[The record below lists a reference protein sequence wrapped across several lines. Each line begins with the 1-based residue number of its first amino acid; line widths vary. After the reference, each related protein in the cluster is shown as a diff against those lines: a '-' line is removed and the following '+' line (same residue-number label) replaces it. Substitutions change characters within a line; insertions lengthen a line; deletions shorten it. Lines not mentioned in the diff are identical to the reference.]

1 MSKCLYVK
9 SEKKKKKGTNK
20 LIYKRENR
28 ITDIEGKKLMIT
40 KGEVREAINWEIG
53 IDICT
58 LLLLLLSH
66 FSHGRLWV
74 TP

>member
-9 SEKKKKKGTNK
+9 SEKKKKGTNK

-28 ITDIEGKKLMIT
+28 ITDVEGKKLMIT

-58 LLLLLLSH
+58 LLLLLLSR
-66 FSHGRLWV
+66 FSRVQLCV